1 MDNQIALDI
10 QNLSVYYY
18 VKDGVVKAIDGLN
31 LQLRRGETLGIVGES
46 GSGKSVL
53 THAIGQEIRNP
64 GKIVGGKIIYEG
76 KNILEYSKKE
86 KGQIYG
92 NDITFTISDPRSA
105 LNPLLTVGESIINVI
120 RTHNRVSKN
129 EAYEKMIGML
139 ESVGINDAVRR
150 AASYPHSLSGGMAQ
164 RVVVALALINSPKI
178 LVADEPTFALDVTIQ
193 AQILDMLAEMVENAS
208 LSTMI
213 ITRDLGIAAN
223 YCNRVC
229 VLYAGQ
235 IVEIADVYEIF
246 SNPQHPY
253 TISLIECTKDR
264 EKGMQSPLLG
274 YMVDLKHLPPGC
286 YMNDVCPYRKT
297 ICKDYLPELIDIGNS
312 HFVRCHLASVKE

>member
-1 MDNQIALDI
+1 MDNQNALDI
-10 QNLSVYYY
+10 QNLKVFYY
-18 VKDGVVKAIDGLN
+18 VKDGVVKAIDNLS
-31 LQLRRGETLGIVGES
+31 LQLKQGETLGIVGES

-64 GKIVGGKIIYEG
+64 GKIVNGTICYQG
-76 KNILEYSKKE
+76 KNILDFSKKE
-86 KGQIYG
+86 KGEIYG
-92 NDITFTISDPRSA
+92 NDIAFTISDPRSA

-120 RTHNRVSKN
+120 RAHNRVSKE
-129 EAYEKMIGML
+129 EAYERTIKML

-178 LVADEPTFALDVTIQ
+178 LIADEPTFALDVTIQ
-193 AQILDMLAEMVENAS
+193 AQVLDMLGEMVSNET

-235 IVEIADVYEIF
+235 IVEIADVFEIF
-246 SNPQHPY
+246 DNPKHPY
-253 TISLIECTKDR
+253 TISLIECTKDPQ
-264 EKGMQSPLLG
+264 KGMQSPLLG
-274 YMVDLKHLPPGC
+274 YMVDLKHLPLGC
-286 YMNDVCPYRKT
+286 YMYEVCPYRKEP
-297 ICKDYLPELIDIGNS
+297 CRDHLPELVDIGS
-312 HFVRCHLASVKE
+312 GHFIRCHQ